1 MSLNPEAAVS
11 SSSLPPPPPPPPPQ
25 PQPTDT
31 LPAAT
36 AAVFAQF
43 AAYDWAADQRFQAG
57 LKSILP
63 PPPPPTESNATTPA
77 AALEQAKFF
86 YFSKFIHPIEK
97 EPYLAWKASS
107 TTPTTTTTTLP
118 DSLSSSSSTTEPYAQ
133 SQIPP
138 PSLPAKKTD
147 PATSGDDALT
157 TTQSTNLGGDAQY
170 PRSFQEICEMV
181 ARGDEVPGIRQIP
194 DKLNDAP
201 PSTSALG
208 PRKKP
213 WEKE

>member
-1 MSLNPEAAVS
+1 MSSLNPEAAVS
-11 SSSLPPPPPPPPPQ
+11 SSSSLPSPSPQPPQ

-43 AAYDWAADQRFQAG
+43 AAYDWDTDQRFQAG

-63 PPPPPTESNATTPA
+63 PPPPPSESNATTPDA
-77 AALEQAKFF
+77 AVALEQAKFF

-107 TTPTTTTTTLP
+107 STTTSTLP
-118 DSLSSSSSTTEPYAQ
+118 DSSLSSSSSSTNEPNARTQ
-133 SQIPP
+133 VPP
-138 PSLPAKKTD
+138 PSVPA
-147 PATSGDDALT
+147 SGDAPTT
-157 TTQSTNLGGDAQY
+157 TTQSTNLGGDANY